1 VFGAALPD
9 LGFYWIAVAVIF
21 LGALLVLLVNILLR
35 DEEQGPIGFAKEL
48 LASPSRVVREN
59 LGEGE
64 KVILWSRPAI
74 AAYLVKET
82 RLTIQTFVVLV
93 IWLAAIFVRGFMS
106 TTAIIAFLIFD
117 GHVLY
122 LAYRRLEDLYTLY
135 VFTNQRVM
143 RLSGIFNR
151 DQASI
156 DWLRVVDFGWKQPFL
171 GRLFGYAT
179 LRVDSASEKASL
191 AELRDIP
198 GRFKVNKIIVEELA
212 KHTVE

>member
-1 VFGAALPD
+1 VFGDVPN
-9 LGFYWIAVAVIF
+9 LGYYWIAVAVVF

-59 LGEGE
+59 LGEDE
-64 KVILWSRPAI
+64 KVLLWSRPAL

-82 RLTIQTFVVLV
+82 RLSLQTFLMLVL
-93 IWLAAIFVRGFMS
+93 WLFAMAIRGVAS

-122 LAYRRLEDLYTLY
+122 LAYRRLEDLFTLY

-143 RLSGIFNR
+143 RLSGVFNR

-156 DWLRVVDFGWKQPFL
+156 DWDRVVDFGWKQPFL
-171 GRLFGYAT
+171 GRLLGYAT

-212 KHTVE
+212 KH

>member
-1 VFGAALPD
+1 MFGDVPN
-9 LGFYWIAVAVIF
+9 LGYYWIAVAVVF

-59 LGEGE
+59 LGEDE
-64 KVILWSRPAI
+64 KVLLWSRPAL

-82 RLTIQTFVVLV
+82 RLSLQTFLMLVL
-93 IWLAAIFVRGFMS
+93 WLFAMAIRGVAS

-122 LAYRRLEDLYTLY
+122 LAYRRLEDLFTLY

-143 RLSGIFNR
+143 RLSGVFNR

-156 DWLRVVDFGWKQPFL
+156 DWDRVVDFGWKQPFL
-171 GRLFGYAT
+171 GRLLGYAT

-212 KHTVE
+212 KH

>member
-1 VFGAALPD
+1 MFGALPD
-9 LGFYWIAVAVIF
+9 LGYYWIAVAVIF

-64 KVILWSRPAI
+64 RVILWSRPAI

-82 RLTIQTFVVLV
+82 RLTVQTFVVFV
-93 IWLAAIFVRGFMS
+93 IWLFAIFVRGFTS

-212 KHTVE
+212 KHSVE

>member
-1 VFGAALPD
+1 VFGTALPD
-9 LGFYWIAVAVIF
+9 LGVYWIAVAVIF
-21 LGALLVLLVNILLR
+21 IGALLVLLVNILLR

-48 LASPSRVVREN
+48 LASPARVVREN

-74 AAYLVKET
+74 AAYLVKES
-82 RLTIQTFVVLV
+82 RLTIQTFAVMVL
-93 IWLAAIFVRGFMS
+93 WLIVSFVRGFLS

-212 KHTVE
+212 KHSVE

>member
-1 VFGAALPD
+1 VFGALPD
-9 LGFYWIAVAVIF
+9 LKGYWIAVAVIF

-59 LGEGE
+59 LGSEE
-64 KVILWSRPAI
+64 TVSLWTRPALT
-74 AAYLVKET
+74 AYLLREA
-82 RLTIQTFVVLV
+82 RLTLQTTAVLV
-93 IWLAAIFVRGFMS
+93 IWIGTGWYWGFFS
-106 TTAIIAFLIFD
+106 TVALVVFLIFD

-122 LAYRRLEDLYTLY
+122 LVYKRIEDLFTLY

-143 RLSGIFNR
+143 RLSGVFNR

-156 DWLRVVDFGWKQPFL
+156 DWVRVVDFGWKQPFL

-198 GRFKVNKIIVEELA
+198 GRFRVNKIIVEELA
-212 KHTVE
+212 KHSVE